1 MNQYKLSPKGSR
13 FERPSQKQMLIG
25 SYDFKKS
32 QLIQTHG
39 DNFTANR
46 IKLDTLES
54 QRTKKRLNIEN
65 KHVKVVK
72 ELQKQM
78 SRNQNYMEFYQ
89 RDVNNILEEI
99 KITDQINLAGARSKK
114 SKRNKA
120 IYASLDNGQKSQEK
134 IYDSS
139 KKSQSKMRE
148 LNSRKNVLYSS
159 IPESLKIYDSFGI
172 LQHNQSSGSK
182 LTR

>member
-1 MNQYKLSPKGSR
+1 
-13 FERPSQKQMLIG
+13 
-25 SYDFKKS
+25 
-32 QLIQTHG
+32 
-39 DNFTANR
+39 
-46 IKLDTLES
+46 
-54 QRTKKRLNIEN
+54 
-65 KHVKVVK
+65 
-72 ELQKQM
+72 
-78 SRNQNYMEFYQ
+78 MEFYQ

-99 KITDQINLAGARSKK
+99 KITDQINMAGARSKK
-114 SKRNKA
+114 SKRIKA

-172 LQHNQSSGSK
+172 L
-182 LTR
+182 